1 MRCEPVS
8 ASAQQPPDAV
18 ERVVAAAAVTKCLLL
33 DPAPDVIHGGE
44 AEAGDVEAVQH
55 PDCTWQ
61 GAGAG
66 GVESG
71 RGAVSPSRVVRFAG
85 PLPEP
90 DVRLP
95 PHPAL
100 HGLVPLG
107 VTIRLPLVPVGPTG
121 SGLPFRGSGIG

>member
-1 MRCEPVS
+1 
-8 ASAQQPPDAV
+8 
-18 ERVVAAAAVTKCLLL
+18 
-33 DPAPDVIHGGE
+33 
-44 AEAGDVEAVQH
+44 
-55 PDCTWQ
+55 
-61 GAGAG
+61 
-66 GVESG
+66 VESG
-71 RGAVSPSRVVRFAG
+71 RGAVSPFRVVRFPG